1 MAERRLLPYLSVA
14 QANDG
19 GGSQGG
25 LRPTFF
31 ANWPKTRLSHLVS
44 GIETN
49 SCGVFLVHRI
59 YFRQMCRGVREVV
72 E

>member
-1 MAERRLLPYLSVA
+1 MAERSLLPYLSVA

-31 ANWPKTRLSHLVS
+31 VNWPKNEAVTL
-44 GIETN
+44 G
-49 SCGVFLVHRI
+49 
-59 YFRQMCRGVREVV
+59 FRH
-72 E
+72 